1 MMDIKAVRPVPWQ
14 TGRKAPV
21 RDGLTLRQ
29 ARNRNCGPI
38 AVPDNS
44 GTVQGRYPGMTHMA
58 RNKGIWLTMIFNRIA
73 PALLAAGLVAGTAGS
88 AIALEEVNI
97 YSSRHYDTDEALYS
111 DFTKQTGIEI
121 NRIEGNAD
129 ELIAR
134 IQNEGANS
142 PADILITVD
151 AGRIWQA
158 QQKGLFQPVASDYL
172 TQRIPAHL
180 RHPDGLWF
188 GFSKRARIIFYDKTR
203 VRPSDI
209 QTYESLADP
218 KLKGLI
224 CSRSSGSVYMLS
236 LGASIIEHDGPEK
249 AKAWA
254 QGLLNN
260 LARPPVGGDTE
271 QLTALA
277 SGECAIA
284 LANTYYYARALRSPV
299 RGLEPEKRA
308 NIAWVFPN
316 QNDRGAHVNI
326 SGAGVLRNAP
336 NKDNAVK
343 FLEYLA
349 GDSAQAY
356 FSAGNDE
363 YPVVP
368 GVAIS
373 PSVAQLGPFQ
383 QDTLN
388 LEALGRNQPA
398 AQRMY
403 DEVGFK

>member
-1 MMDIKAVRPVPWQ
+1 M
-14 TGRKAPV
+14 T
-21 RDGLTLRQ
+21 LT
-29 ARNRNCGPI
+29 
-38 AVPDNS
+38 
-44 GTVQGRYPGMTHMA
+44 
-58 RNKGIWLTMIFNRIA
+58 NRIA
-73 PALLAAGLVAGTAGS
+73 LALIATGLATGTAGFAS
-88 AIALEEVNI
+88 AQEEVNV
-97 YSSRHYDTDEALYS
+97 YSSRHYDTDEALYT

-134 IQNEGANS
+134 IQNEGVNS

-158 QQKGLFQPVASDYL
+158 EEKGLFQPVQSDYL
-172 TQRIPAHL
+172 NQRIPAHL
-180 RHPDGLWF
+180 RHPGGLWY
-188 GFSKRARIIFYDKTR
+188 GFSQRARIIFYDKTR
-203 VRPSDI
+203 VNAADV

-236 LGASIIEHDGPEK
+236 LGAAIIEHDGLDK

-254 QGLLNN
+254 LGLKDN
-260 LARPPVGGDTE
+260 LARDPVGGDTE

-299 RGLEPEKRA
+299 RGLEPEKRE

-316 QNDRGAHVNI
+316 QDGRGAHVNI
-326 SGAGVLRNAP
+326 SGAGMLKNAP
-336 NKDNAVK
+336 NKDNALK

-368 GVAIS
+368 GVQIS
-373 PSVAQLGPFQ
+373 PSVAQLGPFK

-398 AQRMY
+398 AQLMY
-403 DEVGFK
+403 DEIGFK